1 MSRRIVRRREAR
13 SDVISIASYIAE
25 DSSAAGRR
33 FMDAV
38 EQAYKRLANMPRI
51 GVEQA
56 VRNSG
61 LIGLRRLSVPGFRSF
76 LIFYLPH
83 DDGIEIVRVL
93 HGARDYDKLFGG

>member
-1 MSRRIVRRREAR
+1 
-13 SDVISIASYIAE
+13 
-25 DSSAAGRR
+25 
-33 FMDAV
+33 MDAV
-38 EQAYKRLANMPRI
+38 EQAYKRLANMPGI